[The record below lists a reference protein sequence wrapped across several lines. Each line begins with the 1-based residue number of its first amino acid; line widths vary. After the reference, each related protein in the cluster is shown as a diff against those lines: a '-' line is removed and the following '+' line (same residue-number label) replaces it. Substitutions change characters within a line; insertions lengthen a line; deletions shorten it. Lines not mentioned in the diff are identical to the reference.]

1 MRFVKLHGSGNDF
14 VVFDNRRGEV
24 EEFIKALGIGMKE
37 FVVKVCSQHTGV
49 GADGLILIENPDD
62 PQNDFKWQFFNS
74 DGSVAGMCGNG
85 SRCAVRFAYENG
97 ITGEDVR
104 FEALVGVVKARV
116 LEKGKRVKVL
126 LTQSHGY
133 RNITVWMNDEKL
145 DGSFINT
152 GVPHFVVLVEDIEN
166 FDVVRYGRNIRF
178 HEEFKPYGTNAT
190 FVKVTSGKSISI
202 RTYERG
208 VESETLSCGTGAAAA
223 AIVSYKNRLVKD
235 KPIDVVTKGGDVLK
249 IDFDDELKEVFLEGS
264 VCKVFDGFLHKELFE
279 Y

>member
-1 MRFVKLHGSGNDF
+1 MRFIKLHGSGNDF

-37 FVVKVCSQHTGV
+37 FVVKVCAQHTGV
-49 GADGLILIENPDD
+49 GADGLILIEDPDD

-104 FEALVGVVKARV
+104 FETLVGVVKARV

-126 LTQSHGY
+126 LTQPHGY
-133 RNITVWMNDEKL
+133 RDMTVWINSEKL

-152 GVPHFVVLVEDIEN
+152 GVPHFVMLVEDIEN
-166 FDVVRYGRNIRF
+166 FDVVKYGRSIRF

-190 FVKVTSGKSISI
+190 FVKVTSGKSVRI

-208 VESETLSCGTGAAAA
+208 VESETLACGTGAASA
-223 AIVSYKNRLVKD
+223 AIVSYKKGLVKD

-249 IDFDDELKEVFLEGS
+249 IDFDDELREVFLEGS
-264 VCKVFDGFLHKELFE
+264 VCKVFDGFLHKELFG